1 MLQHDPCIV
10 KLQVGSFNEVLGIFI
25 DSWSALDSGERDKYS
40 QEATQPP
47 PPTDFHRQRLFILRP
62 VSAVFCFLREG
73 FGGSRTTSP
82 DLRGRE
88 VWDAHSCP
96 AGRPKVWG
104 SDGTDLTGCALAEST
119 SPCSFPPPSGSAL
132 FWRARLASLDCH
144 SGAS

>member
-82 DLRGRE
+82 DLVVGRCGMHIR
-88 VWDAHSCP
+88 ALP
-96 AGRPKVWG
+96 GAPKFGVA
-104 SDGTDLTGCALAEST
+104 TGLI
-119 SPCSFPPPSGSAL
+119 
-132 FWRARLASLDCH
+132 
-144 SGAS
+144 